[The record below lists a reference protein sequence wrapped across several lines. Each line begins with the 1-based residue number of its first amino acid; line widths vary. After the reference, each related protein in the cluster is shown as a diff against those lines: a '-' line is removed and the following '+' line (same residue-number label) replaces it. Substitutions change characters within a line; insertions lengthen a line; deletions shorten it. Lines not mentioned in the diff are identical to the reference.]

1 MRQAHS
7 TSYPSAKAHPTTG
20 TNAQEN
26 SIRTIT
32 GQPLS
37 LVSSAQAWER
47 YLVSLMV
54 SQHRPNDTATCP
66 EGRAPKRPTPRH
78 G

>member
-26 SIRTIT
+26 SIRTTT

-37 LVSSAQAWER
+37 LVSSAQARER
-47 YLVSLMV
+47 YLVSRMA
-54 SQHRPNDTATCP
+54 SQPHPDDAATHP
-66 EGRAPKRPTPRH
+66 EGRIPKHPMPRH
-78 G
+78 R